1 MDLCRFE
8 RCSTLKLWICA
19 GLNAVVGGRV
29 THLCYHYHRGGTDS
43 VRIGKEMTHSYC
55 THAHEAG
62 EGDDTQLSHSRSQV
76 IVSLGIRLTNIT
88 IQNKGFD
95 VVIAST
101 RLAVIRLD
109 FSTSTFS
116 CVFFFFLH
124 FFFLHFFS
132 FDVGVEVNGDW

>member
-88 IQNKGFD
+88 RQNKDYDVMIVSTPCVSAGLFD
-95 VVIAST
+95 KI
-101 RLAVIRLD
+101 D
-109 FSTSTFS
+109 
-116 CVFFFFLH
+116 VFIFLFLFFLLLLLFFLH
-124 FFFLHFFS
+124 FLHFFS
-132 FDVGVEVNGDW
+132 FDVGFF